1 MSNPDN
7 LDKNVLPDTNNVQ
20 PENQEKRTDREPKRG
35 KLRELTDRQRKRLQ
49 KRLAEAKENDPNIYP
64 LF

>member
-1 MSNPDN
+1 MSNLNNP
-7 LDKNVLPDTNNVQ
+7 DKNDVQ
-20 PENQEKRTDREPKRG
+20 SENLENRTDKEPKRR
-35 KLRELTDRQRKRLQ
+35 KVRELTDRERKRLQ

>member
-7 LDKNVLPDTNNVQ
+7 LDKNVIPDKNDAR
-20 PENQEKRTDREPKRG
+20 PENQENRTDKEPKRG
-35 KLRELTDRQRKRLQ
+35 KARELTDRERKRLQ